1 MCSAGRAGS
10 KNASSKELIFN
21 VQKSHVGNQNS
32 LERRRFN
39 VNIQIVVNRE
49 RGPTVGRKINV
60 EKRKHADDDDAKW
73 KQFQVHTKMLSRQ
86 TDSSCIRYRHHACV
100 DHVGCLIFF

>member
-1 MCSAGRAGS
+1 MRSAGRAGS

-32 LERRRFN
+32 LERRSFN

-49 RGPTVGRKINV
+49 RGRTVGRKIKV

-73 KQFQVHTKMLSRQ
+73 KKFRYILRCLVDRQ
-86 TDSSCIRYRHHACV
+86 IVVVFDTDIMRT
-100 DHVGCLIFF
+100 